1 MSICES
7 EENRKKLA
15 WLVPGYILLA
25 WFFCVLFQPLGG
37 GRHSPSSEAAVA
49 TNTVVALAGS
59 HSTATITR
67 AANYGVVNLVSGNRA
82 AEGGNPS
89 ICELNGTVVTLERGA
104 KSGLI
109 VRLDLSLLNAQGET
123 ELREVVPKPFNC
135 SLQIK
140 AGRGLDGLS
149 AVVEEMDLREHE
161 DDVRQPGGHW
171 VSQACALIIM

>member
-25 WFFCVLFQPLGG
+25 WFFCVLFQPLGSG
-37 GRHSPSSEAAVA
+37 ERPEVS
-49 TNTVVALAGS
+49 
-59 HSTATITR
+59 STATNSVVSAAVGDHRHTITR
-67 AANYGVVNLVSGNRA
+67 TANYGVVNLVSSGGSA
-82 AEGGNPS
+82 AEV
-89 ICELNGTVVTLERGA
+89 CELNGTVVTLEHGP
-104 KSGLI
+104 KSALI
-109 VRLDLSLLNAQGET
+109 VRLDLSLLSGAADSESSSSSSSP
-123 ELREVVPKPFNC
+123 LAAAAPRPFNC
-135 SLQIK
+135 SLQVK

-171 VSQACALIIM
+171 VSIAKNTV